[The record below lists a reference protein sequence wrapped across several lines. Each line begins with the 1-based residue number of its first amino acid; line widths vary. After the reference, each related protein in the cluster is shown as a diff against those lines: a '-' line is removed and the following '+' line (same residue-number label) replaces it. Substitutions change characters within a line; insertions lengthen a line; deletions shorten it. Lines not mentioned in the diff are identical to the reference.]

1 MNKMLLMLGVLAVS
15 GCETIAPN
23 TIHVAYVSEPRGAML
38 YEATPQGENSLGM
51 APQTFVYSVSE
62 QQKSQGQVITFY
74 NVTARWA
81 SGATATIMPMYD
93 PKIGNAVTYTIQRP
107 PNAPGLG
114 EDMRFALELER
125 SDAEFRGKMATKF
138 LEGISEGQSKSSQS
152 TPIPRTQ
159 YTTCEERFGKI
170 ECETR

>member
-1 MNKMLLMLGVLAVS
+1 MNKMLLALGVLALT

-23 TIHVAYVSEPRGAML
+23 TIHAMYVSDPAGAML
-38 YEATPQGENSLGM
+38 YEATPQGEKSLGM

-62 QQKSQGQVITFY
+62 QQKVQGQVITFY
-74 NVTARWA
+74 NMTARWA

-93 PKIGNAVTYTIQRP
+93 PKIGNAVTYTLHRP
-107 PNAPGLG
+107 ANAPGLG

-125 SDAEFRGKMATKF
+125 SDSEFRGKMAAEF
-138 LEGISEGQSKSSQS
+138 LKGFSEGQNKSHQS
-152 TPIPRTQ
+152 PPIPRTQ
-159 YTTCEERFGKI
+159 HTTCEERFGKI